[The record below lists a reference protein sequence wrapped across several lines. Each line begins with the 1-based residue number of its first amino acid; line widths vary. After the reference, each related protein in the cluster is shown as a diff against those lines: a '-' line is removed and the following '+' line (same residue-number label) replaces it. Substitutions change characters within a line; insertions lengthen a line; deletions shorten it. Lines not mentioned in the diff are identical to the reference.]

1 MLSFQLGPGE
11 AEEGEGEEE
20 ESLEKWRLEKMEKER
35 WLKEQKIDEGG
46 ESDLNNCTFSNWFI
60 SSMPTLGEDHDESKF
75 FALADRTLQRMT
87 SKEEEA
93 SEAPPKE
100 KVFKSPLSK
109 LGPLLPLQ
117 NGALRGSFLA
127 RNADALDRL
136 EKFNKHK
143 EEKVGVGAKGR
154 NFVFAA
160 ISPPKEK
167 EVVQDGEVEEEKE
180 KGKKVAQS
188 KGPMPK
194 KQKLNRNLD
203 ENSRRGTIFNLL

>member
-1 MLSFQLGPGE
+1 
-11 AEEGEGEEE
+11 
-20 ESLEKWRLEKMEKER
+20 MEKER
-35 WLKEQKIDEGG
+35 WLKEQNLNLSGEGDGG
-46 ESDLNNCTFSNWFI
+46 ESDQN
-60 SSMPTLGEDHDESKF
+60 ESKF

-87 SKEEEA
+87 SKDEKEEVDDA
-93 SEAPPKE
+93 PKE
-100 KVFKSPLSK
+100 KVFKSPMAK
-109 LGPLLPLQ
+109 HGPLLPLQ
-117 NGALRGSFLA
+117 NGVMRGSFLA
-127 RNADALDRL
+127 RDADALSRL

-167 EVVQDGEVEEEKE
+167 KVVQDGEVEEE

>member
-1 MLSFQLGPGE
+1 
-11 AEEGEGEEE
+11 
-20 ESLEKWRLEKMEKER
+20 MEKER
-35 WLKEQKIDEGG
+35 WLKEQKANGGEGG
-46 ESDLNNCTFSNWFI
+46 GDDEEGDK
-60 SSMPTLGEDHDESKF
+60 DESKF

-87 SKEEEA
+87 SKEEKVE
-93 SEAPPKE
+93 EEEGPKE
-100 KVFKSPLSK
+100 KVFKSPMAK

-117 NGALRGSFLA
+117 NGAMRGSFLA
-127 RNADALDRL
+127 RDADALSRL

-167 EVVQDGEVEEEKE
+167 EVVVEEEKE
-180 KGKKVAQS
+180 EKGKKAIHN
-188 KGPMPK
+188 KGPVPK
-194 KQKLNRNLD
+194 KSKLNRNLD

>member
-1 MLSFQLGPGE
+1 
-11 AEEGEGEEE
+11 
-20 ESLEKWRLEKMEKER
+20 MEKER
-35 WLKEQKIDEGG
+35 WLKEQNLNLSGEGDGG
-46 ESDLNNCTFSNWFI
+46 ESDQN
-60 SSMPTLGEDHDESKF
+60 ESKF

-87 SKEEEA
+87 SKDEKEEEVDA
-93 SEAPPKE
+93 PKE
-100 KVFKSPLSK
+100 KVFKSPMAK
-109 LGPLLPLQ
+109 HGPLLPLQ
-117 NGALRGSFLA
+117 NGVMRGSFLA
-127 RNADALDRL
+127 RDADALSRL

>member
-1 MLSFQLGPGE
+1 MLSFQLGPGQ

-46 ESDLNNCTFSNWFI
+46 ESDLNNCAFFNWFI

-93 SEAPPKE
+93 AEVPPKE

-167 EVVQDGEVEEEKE
+167 ETLEDEEQKEKE
-180 KGKKVAQS
+180 KGRKTS
-188 KGPMPK
+188 HTKGPAPK
-194 KQKLNRNLD
+194 KPKLNRNLD